1 MATQAKDITFIIPGQ
16 IQTGTPDA
24 KATTLFGATR
34 GSVKVSVRVGT
45 QRSGG
50 EAIRVTARPGE
61 DVVVLTIANGP
72 TLYLH
77 PQDARAERRA
87 NPQRCECGR

>member
-16 IQTGTPDA
+16 TQTGTPDA

-45 QRSGG
+45 QRKIDGTR
-50 EAIRVTARPGE
+50 E
-61 DVVVLTIANGP
+61 
-72 TLYLH
+72 
-77 PQDARAERRA
+77 
-87 NPQRCECGR
+87 